1 MERKRVVGVAST
13 ATSRARSGRRPRIAR
28 VAVGALTFGAALL
41 LEMPVAQATCSL
53 LDLQCVTDTT
63 TDAVDGVVDTAT
75 ETVDDV
81 VQDLTETTESATDA
95 VEDVVEEV
103 VTTVEETVDGV
114 VTTVEETVDGGV
126 TDPPPGAA
134 VDEDVPADRP
144 GEEPGRDTA
153 LAPGEGTTEVTDA
166 VPTMADGSA
175 GSALAGSAT
184 NAADAPAGLV
194 SGGTTLARAGAQAEA
209 SALGGATRNDPTADP
224 AEVHARSFGFAKAVG
239 VLAFPM
245 ALSIVVALFLVAQ
258 HRLDRRAPKL
268 ALAPVEPDV
277 LGF

>member
-1 MERKRVVGVAST
+1 V
-13 ATSRARSGRRPRIAR
+13 
-28 VAVGALTFGAALL
+28 VGALTFGAALL

-81 VQDLTETTESATDA
+81 VQDLTETTESTTDA
-95 VEDVVEEV
+95 VEGVVEEV

-114 VTTVEETVDGGV
+114 VTTVEETVDGVVTPVEETVDGGA

-134 VDEDVPADRP
+134 VDEEVPADRP
-144 GEEPGRDTA
+144 GEDPGRDTA
-153 LAPGEGTTEVTDA
+153 PAPGEGTTEVTDA
-166 VPTMADGSA
+166 VPTMAEGSA
-175 GSALAGSAT
+175 GSALAGSVS

-194 SGGTTLARAGAQAEA
+194 PDGTTLAPAGAPAEA
-209 SALGGATRNDPTADP
+209 SALGGSTRNDPSADP
-224 AEVHARSFGFAKAVG
+224 AEVHARSFGFAKAVT
-239 VLAFPM
+239 VLAFPL
-245 ALSIVVALFLVAQ
+245 ALSIVAALFLVAQ